1 MVIEFGCLDT
11 YLEPQLLCSEMMVDS
26 IGVLWESNS
35 FCFSFSYSMEC
46 INCVCAFS
54 YIAQSVVVQLYIYI
68 IYYLLMTVGS
78 TDAAR
83 TAHLII
89 YAG

>member
-26 IGVLWESNS
+26 IGVLLDSNS

-46 INCVCAFS
+46 INCVCAFFVPFQILH
-54 YIAQSVVVQLYIYI
+54 YIAQSVVVQLYIYYI
-68 IYYLLMTVGS
+68 LS
-78 TDAAR
+78 T
-83 TAHLII
+83 
-89 YAG
+89 Y